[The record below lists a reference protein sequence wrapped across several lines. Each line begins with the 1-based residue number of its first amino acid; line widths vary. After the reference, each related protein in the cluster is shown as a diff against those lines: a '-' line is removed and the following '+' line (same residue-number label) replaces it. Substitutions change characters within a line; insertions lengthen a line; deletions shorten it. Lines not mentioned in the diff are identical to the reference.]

1 MGAVV
6 GMVLNATR
14 PGQPNGHPASP
25 LLVHKNIF
33 DGPAGA
39 LRVPSRSEQLL
50 PGLEPLT
57 LPPVFTTGPGAGVG
71 VPCCGGRRGGRGER
85 GLILAT
91 LVVGQGR
98 AGQ

>member
-1 MGAVV
+1 
-6 GMVLNATR
+6 MVLNATR

-25 LLVHKNIF
+25 LLLHTNVF

-57 LPPVFTTGPGAGVG
+57 LPPVFTTGPGAGAG
-71 VPCCGGRRGGRGER
+71 VAMTVVVEGAAAGGRG
-85 GLILAT
+85 
-91 LVVGQGR
+91 V
-98 AGQ
+98 